1 MTIKSIRTTANTEEA
16 MTAARYRQNHIGKCV
31 LVQYLNVASNESF
44 LYTTKIYIQKSEVH
58 VNAMMHA
65 RNMAT

>member
-1 MTIKSIRTTANTEEA
+1 MTIKSIRTTTNTEETIIA
-16 MTAARYRQNHIGKCV
+16 VRHRQNHIGKCV

-65 RNMAT
+65 RNMST